1 MLRFL
6 REYIKTPNTI
16 GAIAPSSRRLAAA
29 MTDVID
35 FRRARCIVEYGAGTG
50 VFTREVAAE
59 KRPDTVY
66 IVIEQNERFY
76 GMLRRQFQGMP
87 GVVLVHGDAG
97 DVCRFLNEQGF
108 GHADYIISGLPF
120 TSLPEQASRRI
131 LAQTRKAIGEEGVF
145 VTFQYTLLRKKFLER
160 YFRIQRTVRV
170 WCNLPPAYVLQMRRK
185 CARKGN
191 PSARQPQG
199 MDFPAAMML

>member
-145 VTFQYTLLRKKFLER
+145 VTFQYTDRKS
-160 YFRIQRTVRV
+160 VV
-170 WCNLPPAYVLQMRRK
+170 
-185 CARKGN
+185 
-191 PSARQPQG
+191 
-199 MDFPAAMML
+199 